1 MQIKAIY
8 EDGAINFA
16 QPLRF
21 KHRKF
26 EVIVSIPEEELE
38 ADDKSVMASTP
49 SLPTKAARD
58 DTYIPIGK
66 HLDDILGPFRGKLG
80 NFTSKEVKEIW
91 HEHLEGKYF
100 GNK

>member
-1 MQIKAIY
+1 MQGKALY

-26 EVIVSIPEEELE
+26 EVVVNIPEEELE
-38 ADDKSVMASTP
+38 AEGENAMASTS
-49 SLPTKAARD
+49 SLSTTAVRD

-66 HLDDILGPFRGKLG
+66 RLDDILGPFRGKLG
-80 NFTSKEVKEIW
+80 NVTPQDIKEIW
-91 HEHLEGKYF
+91 HEHL
-100 GNK
+100 

>member
-1 MQIKAIY
+1 MQVKAIY

-26 EVIVSIPEEELE
+26 EVVVSIPEEELE
-38 ADDKSVMASTP
+38 ANGESAMASTA
-49 SLPTKAARD
+49 SLSTTAVRD

-66 HLDDILGPFRGKLG
+66 YLDDILGPFRGKLG
-80 NFTSKEVKEIW
+80 NFTSEEVREIW

-100 GNK
+100 GSK

>member
-1 MQIKAIY
+1 MQVKAIY

-21 KHRKF
+21 KHSKF
-26 EVIVSIPEEELE
+26 EVVVSIPEEELE
-38 ADDKSVMASTP
+38 AAGENAMDSTP
-49 SLPTKAARD
+49 PPSTTVVRD

-66 HLDDILGPFRGKLG
+66 RLDDILGPFRGKLG
-80 NFTSKEVKEIW
+80 NVTPQEVKEIW
-91 HEHLEGKYF
+91 HEHLEEKSL